1 MSSITESL
9 AQDPELL
16 IPIIAI
22 SGVFI
27 AGIIAIIFGTIMK
40 MTTTQQREQ
49 SRREI
54 AAYVAE
60 GSMTPEDA
68 QNLINAGDHQQIAQS
83 GKGQSGK
90 CCMS

>member
-9 AQDPELL
+9 AQDPEIL

-27 AGIIAIIFGTIMK
+27 AGIIGIIFGTIMK

>member
-1 MSSITESL
+1 MSDIFQSL
-9 AQDPELL
+9 ANEPGLL

-22 SGVFI
+22 GGSFI

-40 MTTTQQREQ
+40 ISTNSEHEK

-60 GSMTPEDA
+60 GSMSPEDGVKLLA
-68 QNLINAGDHQQIAQS
+68 SNKQS
-83 GKGQSGK
+83 DASRGRG
-90 CCMS
+90 